1 MALALDYQSF
11 GVQKIGSDVQIPDNK
26 LAKLMYYLDSVFT
39 IFGDERYS
47 YYTNFHNYHLLN
59 KRQEEYV
66 LYLARTY
73 NASLMLDNQLFIID
87 PKLVD
92 PGYNN
97 QFYLVTDK
105 RIRIRANSQ
114 VFVGGKLV
122 SVQKVMAC
130 TRSWIQNFYYDP
142 LSKYSNNNRSNNNN
156 RRSPDLKYCYCLCY
170 CVCSIVIIIADY
182 YFIKYLYD
190 NIFS

>member
-39 IFGDERYS
+39 IFGDGRYS

-73 NASLMLDNQLFIID
+73 NASLMLDNQLFIIYI
-87 PKLVD
+87 KLFN
-92 PGYNN
+92 YE
-97 QFYLVTDK
+97 K
-105 RIRIRANSQ
+105 
-114 VFVGGKLV
+114 VFTLNT
-122 SVQKVMAC
+122 C
-130 TRSWIQNFYYDP
+130 RSH
-142 LSKYSNNNRSNNNN
+142 
-156 RRSPDLKYCYCLCY
+156 CYC
-170 CVCSIVIIIADY
+170 SNGSAESKPTEITDRRPR
-182 YFIKYLYD
+182 KEEYL
-190 NIFS
+190 